1 MKSRNLIESFTYA
14 IQGVLHALRHERNIR
29 IHFAIALLVFL
40 LGLAVGLTRVELALL
55 TLLIA
60 FVICLELVNTAI
72 EAVVDLICPEKHP
85 LAAVAKNV
93 AAGAVFVAASISVV
107 VGYLLFFER
116 LANLHPD
123 FLARAVVT
131 PLYVPLVGI
140 SVIVILVLAMKAF
153 ATPFRLQGGMP
164 SGHAAVASGLATA
177 IFFLTESGASVV
189 LAFVLAL
196 LVAQSRVEGGIHSVL
211 EVVLGSMLGVLVVLA
226 LFVGF
231 QS

>member
-1 MKSRNLIESFTYA
+1 MESFTFA
-14 IQGVLHALRHERNIR
+14 IQGVLHALRHERNMR
-29 IHFAIALLVFL
+29 IHVAMALLVFL
-40 LGLAVGLTRVELALL
+40 LGLAIGLTRVELALL
-55 TLLIA
+55 ALLLA

-116 LANLHPD
+116 LVNLHPE
-123 FLARAVVT
+123 FLARTVMT

-140 SVIVILVLAMKAF
+140 CVIVILVLAMKAF

-164 SGHAAVASGLATA
+164 SGHAAVSSGLATA
-177 IFFLTESGASVV
+177 IFFLSESGAPVV
-189 LAFVLAL
+189 FAVALAL
-196 LVAQSRVEGGIHSVL
+196 LVAQSRVEGRIHTVP
-211 EVVLGSMLGVLVVLA
+211 EVVLGSILGVLVVLA